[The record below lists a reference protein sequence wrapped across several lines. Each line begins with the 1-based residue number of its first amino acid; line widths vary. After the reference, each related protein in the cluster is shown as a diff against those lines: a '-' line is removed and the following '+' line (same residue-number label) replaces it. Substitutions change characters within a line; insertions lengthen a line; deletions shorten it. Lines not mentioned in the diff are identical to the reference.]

1 MVEGQKCYGRIKA
14 PPGDPAGMFL
24 GVAGFIFNVVVRA
37 GLKETVH
44 E

>member
-1 MVEGQKCYGRIKA
+1 MGELK
-14 PPGDPAGMFL
+14 PPLGDPAGMFL
-24 GVAGFIFNVVVRA
+24 GVAGFIFNVVVRV